1 MGIYFG
7 TDGIRGIALKE
18 LDPHLA
24 FKCGNSLARTGK
36 NVLVGKDTRISGDCI
51 KYSFIS
57 GYLSGGGNAGDLGV
71 ATTPCVAYL
80 TKRLGY
86 DYGVVIS
93 ASHNPAE
100 YNGIKIFD
108 RNGVKIDDATEEKI
122 ESYFTETLYASP
134 LGAGKYFDRSDLISL
149 YTDFVVCGS
158 ERLNGLKIG
167 LDTAN
172 GSAYSVAK
180 SVFKR
185 LGAKVFTT
193 ADNPNGVN
201 INDECGAT
209 HIGNLC
215 DFVLK
220 NKLDMGFSFDGDA
233 DRVMAVDG
241 HGRVIDGD
249 LMLYAL
255 AESYIND
262 ENAEIK
268 KVVGTPY
275 TNLGIQEALKRLG
288 IEFISGDVGD
298 KYVASLMKKHGAIIG
313 GEQSGHI
320 ILADRHTTGD
330 GVFVAIKLCN
340 VYLKRNGFD
349 KLFDI
354 DRYEQATRNVIVS
367 DKVRVLGSQLLTDKI
382 EYERA
387 RLGRTGRVMVRA
399 SGTESLIRIFVE
411 CQTKGHAEKIAERL
425 AKVASSVE

>member
-1 MGIYFG
+1 
-7 TDGIRGIALKE
+7 
-18 LDPHLA
+18 
-24 FKCGNSLARTGK
+24 
-36 NVLVGKDTRISGDCI
+36 
-51 KYSFIS
+51 
-57 GYLSGGGNAGDLGV
+57 
-71 ATTPCVAYL
+71 
-80 TKRLGY
+80 
-86 DYGVVIS
+86 
-93 ASHNPAE
+93 
-100 YNGIKIFD
+100 
-108 RNGVKIDDATEEKI
+108 
-122 ESYFTETLYASP
+122 
-134 LGAGKYFDRSDLISL
+134 
-149 YTDFVVCGS
+149 
-158 ERLNGLKIG
+158 
-167 LDTAN
+167 
-172 GSAYSVAK
+172 
-180 SVFKR
+180 
-185 LGAKVFTT
+185 
-193 ADNPNGVN
+193 
-201 INDECGAT
+201 
-209 HIGNLC
+209 
-215 DFVLK
+215 
-220 NKLDMGFSFDGDA
+220 
-233 DRVMAVDG
+233 
-241 HGRVIDGD
+241 
-249 LMLYAL
+249 MLYAL